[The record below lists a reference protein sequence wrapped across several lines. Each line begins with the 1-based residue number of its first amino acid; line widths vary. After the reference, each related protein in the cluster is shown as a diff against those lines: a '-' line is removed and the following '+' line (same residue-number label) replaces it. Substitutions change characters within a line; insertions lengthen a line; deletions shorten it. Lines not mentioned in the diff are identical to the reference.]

1 MAEMSN
7 ALVLSAGGI
16 LGAFQA
22 GAISTILKQKQYAPS
37 AIFGSSAGALN
48 GAFLV
53 DRAGRQM
60 SQADRIDWAKAGD
73 DLVQFWLDRITGPDV
88 LWEARGNLEIGGQI
102 CNDNFRGALK
112 TEGTRRRKLYR
123 DIVREEID
131 GDNLR
136 RSCIHYHP
144 GTVDL
149 FSGKIEF
156 PDSSD
161 PDIVELIIASSAI
174 PIAMDIVEI
183 QRAGQLVPFVD
194 GGTRDVAPLSRAVE
208 SNYTNIKCI
217 VCQSENLTSRNFP
230 PRTLKRLMARLM
242 SIIINE
248 TVNNDLKT
256 IDRYK
261 QLLNGANPAALDKT
275 LNAYNNVQCVT
286 IIRPDAEL
294 DYDDMNFTSEDI
306 KEMIGK
312 GAEAATEGLTNEFR
326 SLQEVK
332 QLKPTGSFTICW
344 DRPS

>member
-7 ALVLSAGGI
+7 ALVLGAGGI

-22 GAISTILKQKQYAPS
+22 GAISAILKQEENAPS

-48 GAFLV
+48 GAFLA

-60 SQADRIDWAKAGD
+60 SEAGRIDWAKAGD
-73 DLVQFWLDRITGPDV
+73 DLVQFWRDRIRGPDV
-88 LWEARGNLEIGGQI
+88 LWRARGTLAIAGQI
-102 CNDNFRGALK
+102 CGDDFRGLLR

-123 DIVREEID
+123 NIVRDEID
-131 GDNLR
+131 EGNLE
-136 RSCIHYHP
+136 RSGIHYHP

-149 FSGKIEF
+149 FSGRIEY

-183 QRAGQLVPFVD
+183 RRAGQLVPFVD

-208 SNYTNIKCI
+208 SNCTDIICI

-261 QLLNGANPAALDKT
+261 QLLAEAPPAALDQT
-275 LNAYNNVQCVT
+275 FRAYNNLRCVT
-286 IIRPDAEL
+286 IIRPNAEL
-294 DYDDMNFTSEDI
+294 DYDDMNFTRDDI
-306 KEMIGK
+306 KKMIDK
-312 GAEAATEGLTNEFR
+312 GIAAANEGLTNKFG
-326 SLQEVK
+326 SLQEAN
-332 QLKPTGSFTICW
+332 QLKPTESFKICW
-344 DRPS
+344 EA

>member
-7 ALVLSAGGI
+7 ALVLSGGGI

-22 GAISTILKQKQYAPS
+22 GAISAVLKQKQNAPS

-53 DRAGRQM
+53 DRAHRQM
-60 SQADRIDWAKAGD
+60 SETGRIDWAKAGD

-88 LWEARGNLEIGGQI
+88 LWKARGNLEIGLQI
-102 CNDNFRGALK
+102 CGDNFRGVLE
-112 TEGTRRRKLYR
+112 TEGLYR
-123 DIVREEID
+123 NIVRDEID
-131 GDNLR
+131 GDNVK
-136 RSCIHYHP
+136 RSGIRYHP

-149 FSGKIEF
+149 FSGKIEY

-174 PIAMDIVEI
+174 PIAMDVVEI
-183 QRAGQLVPFVD
+183 RRAGQLVPFVD

-208 SNYTNIKCI
+208 SNYTNIVCI
-217 VCQSENLTSRNFP
+217 VCQSENLTSDNFP
-230 PRTLKRLMARLM
+230 PRTLRRLMARLM

-261 QLLNGANPAALDKT
+261 TLLNNVDLSMGALDET
-275 LNAYNNVQCVT
+275 FNAYNNVQCVT

-294 DYDDMNFTSEDI
+294 PYDDMNFTPKDI
-306 KEMIGK
+306 NEMIGK
-312 GAEAATEGLTNEFR
+312 GAAAATQGFANKFG
-326 SLQEVK
+326 SLQEVE
-332 QLKPTGSFTICW
+332 QLESAESFTICW
-344 DRPS
+344 ERPS